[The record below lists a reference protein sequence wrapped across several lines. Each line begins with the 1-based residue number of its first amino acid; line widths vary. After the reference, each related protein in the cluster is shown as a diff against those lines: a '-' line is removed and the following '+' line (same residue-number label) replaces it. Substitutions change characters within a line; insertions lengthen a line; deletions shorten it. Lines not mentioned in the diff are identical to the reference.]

1 MTTLAEFTAAAT
13 DPELRARL
21 VAAAQEAGI
30 PNAEYW
36 VDANRGSLTRASVG
50 DPGNAAATV
59 ASVYAYAWNV
69 YRETLPQKPG
79 ANPGAVTDDHIRH
92 AVDTVFNPPAVEVPS
107 GPPVDPPAGA

>member
-13 DPELRARL
+13 DPDLRDRF

-36 VDANRGSLTRASVG
+36 VEANRGNLTRASVG
-50 DPGNAAATV
+50 DTGDTAATV

-69 YRETLPQKPG
+69 YQETAPPKPG
-79 ANPGAVTDDHIRH
+79 ANPAAVTDDHIRH
-92 AVDTVFNPPAVEVPS
+92 AVAAVVTPPPPPDVPTDPAVE
-107 GPPVDPPAGA
+107 